1 MARLLPP
8 KAIKRNIEF
17 VEGFKKVVILFD
29 MDEPGQKAAEEVAE
43 ILTPG
48 KACIAQLP
56 LKDASDMLV
65 ANRIRRLNASRLG
78 STTKA
83 PRWH

>member
-1 MARLLPP
+1 MGTAAA

-17 VEGFKKVVILFD
+17 VEGFQEVVIPFD

-65 ANRIRRLNASRLG
+65 ANRIEDLTRAVWEAQPKRPG
-78 STTKA
+78 
-83 PRWH
+83 WH